1 MITSLRNCSPQ
12 DAVQGLTDEDAVP
25 DLPQAPVSAPGD
37 LWILGSHR
45 VLCGD
50 ATAPANAGANT
61 VSILL
66 GNGNGSFQSALT
78 VAASVNPTSVAA
90 ADFNRDGRLDMVV
103 ANATPIPGTVSLLLG
118 FGNGY
123 FQLPRAFSVEM
134 NPSFVVVSDFNLDG
148 KPDLAVANAASGTI
162 SVLMGL
168 GDGLF
173 ATPLTFDVG
182 GAPVW
187 MVATDVNADGKP
199 DLVVANRSSGTVS
212 VLLNNTPKPFQDIIN

>member
-50 ATAPANAGANT
+50 ATAPANVGANT

-90 ADFNRDGRLDMVV
+90 ADFQSRREAGPGRR
-103 ANATPIPGTVSLLLG
+103 
-118 FGNGY
+118 
-123 FQLPRAFSVEM
+123 QRH
-134 NPSFVVVSDFNLDG
+134 
-148 KPDLAVANAASGTI
+148 
-162 SVLMGL
+162 
-168 GDGLF
+168 
-173 ATPLTFDVG
+173 
-182 GAPVW
+182 
-187 MVATDVNADGKP
+187 
-199 DLVVANRSSGTVS
+199 
-212 VLLNNTPKPFQDIIN
+212 